1 MKISW
6 FTQASK
12 PELTLSIY
20 RLPDETEPFSRGTPG
35 VRPNHSIAVIFPLH
49 DNRGF
54 GLQALRA
61 WQQQRHDVSSLEI
74 IVVGSGQR
82 RLESRVR
89 KQLSAPD
96 SLVNCRTLN
105 EAKLYNAGAAVAKA
119 DWLLFSESHVVPA
132 KNMLSRLM
140 ERLKDET
147 VDAAVLGSTHETR
160 GRFSQVDAALCER
173 EHAGPMRAVGLWRCV
188 GLRGFLVR
196 RRVFEQL
203 GCFVERYYRFAET
216 AFALRL
222 VAANYHLSHF
232 QDVVVRHIDSDS
244 VGEIFFA
251 MKMGRLG
258 ACRFHE
264 MEPELAAAG
273 FGCSSPPLSPS
284 STNPLQARRLWYQ
297 TFRHLRAGRF
307 SAAWQFVQLA
317 LPVVTSAVG
326 GWWFERL
333 VASARAHVAH
343 AVFRGMLH
351 GSYSGRPVTD
361 SDLLDQYALLRRR
374 CAEVGAVQ
382 YQRETAG
389 RKRVEEPAA
398 LPSLRPTDL
407 GQHGVGFFPPEVWQG
422 KAYCWSRPRGGIYIL
437 RPPGAAVIRL
447 DIRPTGHWTPRKP
460 QFFLDGRALPSE
472 AIVERNGRL
481 EILLGDADASGGR
494 VLLSWVCRS
503 FRPARAGLA
512 DHRELGVALI
522 AATVTAI
529 VRQTAH
535 VPERVAA

>member
-20 RLPDETEPFSRGTPG
+20 RLPDEPEPFSRGTPG
-35 VRPNHSIAVIFPLH
+35 VRPNHSVAVIFPLH

-61 WQQQRHDVSSLEI
+61 WQQQRL
-74 IVVGSGQR
+74 
-82 RLESRVR
+82 R

-105 EAKLYNAGAAVAKA
+105 EAKLYNAGAAVATA

-132 KNMLSRLM
+132 KNMLSRLT

-147 VDAAVLGSTHETR
+147 VDAAVLGSAHETR

-284 STNPLQARRLWYQ
+284 STSPLQARRLWHQ

-317 LPVVTSAVG
+317 LPVAPSAVG

-351 GSYSGRPVTD
+351 GSYSRRPATD
-361 SDLLDQYALLRRR
+361 SD
-374 CAEVGAVQ
+374 
-382 YQRETAG
+382 
-389 RKRVEEPAA
+389 
-398 LPSLRPTDL
+398 
-407 GQHGVGFFPPEVWQG
+407 
-422 KAYCWSRPRGGIYIL
+422 
-437 RPPGAAVIRL
+437 AVIQL
-447 DIRPTGHWTPRKP
+447 DIRPTGHLTPRKP